1 MKKIFALAAM
11 LFTVFAL
18 PALAQPVIGQAAPAF
33 TSTDSNGKSVS
44 LADFKDKTVVLE
56 WTNDGCPFV
65 QKHYNSNNM
74 QALQKRATDDGI
86 IWLSVISS
94 APGKQGHVTSEQA
107 NELTAS
113 RKAAPTA
120 VLLDETGEVGKLY
133 GAKTTPHMFI
143 IDAEGNLVYE
153 GAIDNKPSPRESD
166 IKDATNYVQQALD
179 EIKAGKPVSVSTSKA
194 YGCGVKYAD

>member
-1 MKKIFALAAM
+1 MKKIIALAA
-11 LFTVFAL
+11 LLLSVLAV
-18 PALAQPVIGQAAPAF
+18 PALAQPVIGQEAPAF
-33 TSTDSNGKSVS
+33 SATDSNGKTVN
-44 LADFKDKTVVLE
+44 LADFKGKVVVLE

-65 QKHYNSNNM
+65 QKHYNANNM
-74 QALQKRATDDGI
+74 QALQKRAAEDGAV
-86 IWLSVISS
+86 WLSIISS
-94 APGKQGHVTSEQA
+94 ASGKQGHVTGEQA
-107 NELTAS
+107 NELTKS
-113 RKAAPTA
+113 RNAAPTA

-143 IDAEGNLVYE
+143 VDAEGKLVYE